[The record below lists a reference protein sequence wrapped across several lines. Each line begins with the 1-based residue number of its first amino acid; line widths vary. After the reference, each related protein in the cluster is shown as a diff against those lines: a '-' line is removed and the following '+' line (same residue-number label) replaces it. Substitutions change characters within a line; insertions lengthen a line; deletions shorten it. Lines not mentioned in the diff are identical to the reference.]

1 MTHVPAPPL
10 QLQSKMRPGDFRMSF
25 QNFINDHMLFKNEGD
40 NPLTFAKTMLLH
52 SPQPSTMYKF
62 LESARPIVE
71 EDIKKLS
78 Q

>member
-1 MTHVPAPPL
+1 
-10 QLQSKMRPGDFRMSF
+10 MSF